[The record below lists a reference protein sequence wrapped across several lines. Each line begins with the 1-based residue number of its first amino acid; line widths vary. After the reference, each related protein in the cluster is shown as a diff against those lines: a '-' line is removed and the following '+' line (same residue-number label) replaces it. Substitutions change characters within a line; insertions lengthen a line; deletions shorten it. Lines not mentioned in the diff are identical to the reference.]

1 MQYRFSHPHGPVMCL
16 KNGSP
21 TDTKDVMIKE
31 DGNGFFEMRRMKAG
45 VVGKT
50 PRAQWHHWPP
60 FVAGPLYIDGM

>member
-1 MQYRFSHPHGPVMCL
+1 MCL